1 MAVFDPDTYR
11 QHRIF
16 YPSALFEPLK
26 PVLGPRSDKIIRVL
40 DLGAGTGNS
49 AWSFRQF
56 YPGEIDFT
64 LIDPDPAMLERVPL
78 LDFGPGTRVRTRIA
92 SSHEI
97 KSAPPDGSLEQ
108 SHFDIAL
115 AGSAWHWMHP
125 SETIRA
131 LEARLL
137 PGGAF
142 FVFEYRFPR
151 VTGGGDAFHLNE
163 WIRRNFNLHWKTP
176 DQKPRGSLREL
187 TEPLRAHDSFC
198 ERASVECVGEFEID
212 PEGFAGVVVS
222 QSRYLAY
229 ERTLPDEA
237 ARGRARSEL
246 IREIKNRW
254 PESRPMRLHYEFQG
268 FLFAR
273 LLC

>member
-1 MAVFDPDTYR
+1 MAVFDPDTYQ

-16 YPSALFEPLK
+16 YPQALFEPLK
-26 PVLGPRSDKIIRVL
+26 PVLGPRSDGIIRVL

-64 LIDPDPAMLERVPL
+64 LIDPDPAMLERVLP
-78 LDFGPGTRVRTRIA
+78 LDFGPGTRVRTRVA

-97 KSAPPDGSLEQ
+97 ESALPDGPREQ
-108 SHFDIAL
+108 SPFDIAL
-115 AGSAWHWMHP
+115 AGSAWHWMHS

-131 LEARLL
+131 LEARLVS
-137 PGGAF
+137 GGAF

-151 VTGGGDAFHLNE
+151 VVGGADASGLNE
-163 WIRRNFNLHWKTP
+163 WIRRNFNLYWKTP

-187 TEPLRAHDSFC
+187 TEPLREHDSFF
-198 ERASVECVGEFEID
+198 ERASVECIGEFEID
-212 PEGFAGVVVS
+212 PEALGGVVVS
-222 QSRYLAY
+222 QSRYLAF

-237 ARGRARSEL
+237 ARERARSEL
-246 IREIKNRW
+246 LQEIKNRW
-254 PESRPMRLHYEFQG
+254 PESRPMRVEYDFQG

-273 LLC
+273 RY

>member
-1 MAVFDPDTYR
+1 MAVFDPDRYQ

-16 YPSALFEPLK
+16 YPQALFEPLK
-26 PVLGPRSDKIIRVL
+26 PVLGPRSDGIIRVL

-56 YPGEIDFT
+56 YRGETDFT
-64 LIDPDPAMLERVPL
+64 LIDPDPAMLERVLP
-78 LDFGPGTRVRTRIA
+78 LDFGSGARVRSRVA

-97 KSAPPDGSLEQ
+97 ERALPDGSLEQ

-115 AGSAWHWMHP
+115 AGSAWHWMQA

-131 LEARLL
+131 LEACLV

-151 VTGGGDAFHLNE
+151 VVGGADASGLNE
-163 WIRRNFNLHWKTP
+163 WIRRSFNLHWKTP

-187 TEPLRAHDSFC
+187 TEPLRAHDAFF
-198 ERASVECVGEFEID
+198 ERSSVECIGESEID

-237 ARGRARSEL
+237 ARERARSEL
-246 IREIKNRW
+246 IREIKTRW
-254 PESRPMRLHYEFQG
+254 PEPHPVRVEYDFQG
-268 FLFAR
+268 FLFVRR
-273 LLC
+273 L